1 MKIPAHLRDS
11 KISAFLAARKIE
23 GMLVTHPPNIRYL
36 SGFSGGEGALLVL
49 DRGMFLLVDARYTL
63 WAEAEAPGATVV
75 ETTRIWED
83 TAALLAKKRVRR
95 IGLETA
101 YMTVETYKII
111 RKKLKEISLKGLGD
125 SLDTLRI
132 VKNEEELMAIR
143 RAITCHTRAL
153 DETLA
158 WISPSA
164 TEREW
169 SIEFA
174 YRARRHGADGL
185 SFETIVASGPRA
197 AMPHAVASDARLD
210 GAGPVVFDHGVVRD
224 GYCSDETATFFLKS
238 PEEKLV
244 RTYNV
249 VKEAHDLAI
258 AAVRPGLKASDID
271 KIARDRIAADG
282 FEDFFTHGTG
292 HGVGLEIHERPFINK
307 RDKTRL
313 QPGMVFTVEP
323 GIYIKGEGGV
333 RIEDMVLVTEKG
345 CEVLTKRDK
354 SLTVIFD

>member
-1 MKIPAHLRDS
+1 MA
-11 KISAFLAARKIE
+11 AFLAAGKIE
-23 GMLVTHPPNIRYL
+23 GALVTHPPNVRYL
-36 SGFSGGEGALLVL
+36 SGFSGGEGVLLVL
-49 DRGMFLLVDARYTL
+49 PARVFLLVDARYTL
-63 WAEAEAPGATVV
+63 WAAAEAPSVTVI
-75 ETTRIWED
+75 ETNRPWEEA
-83 TAALLAKKRVRR
+83 AALLARESVPRV
-95 IGLETA
+95 GVETA
-101 YMTVETYKII
+101 HITVETYKTI
-111 RKKLKEISLKGLGD
+111 RKKLKGISLKGLGD

-174 YRARRHGADGL
+174 YRARRYGADGL

-197 AMPHAVASDARLD
+197 AMPHAAASDARLD
-210 GAGPVVFDHGVVRD
+210 GAGPVVFDHGVLRD
-224 GYCSDETATFFLKS
+224 GYCSDETATFFLK
-238 PEEKLV
+238 PPAKKLA
-244 RTYNV
+244 RIYAL

-258 AAVRPGLKASDID
+258 AAVHPGLKASDID
-271 KIARDRIAADG
+271 KIARDRITAGG
-282 FEDFFTHGTG
+282 FGDFFTHGTG

-313 QPGMVFTVEP
+313 RAGMVFTVEP
-323 GIYIKGEGGV
+323 GVYIRDEGGV
-333 RIEDMVLVTEKG
+333 RIEDMILVTEKG

>member
-1 MKIPAHLRDS
+1 
-11 KISAFLAARKIE
+11 
-23 GMLVTHPPNIRYL
+23 
-36 SGFSGGEGALLVL
+36 
-49 DRGMFLLVDARYTL
+49 
-63 WAEAEAPGATVV
+63 
-75 ETTRIWED
+75 
-83 TAALLAKKRVRR
+83 
-95 IGLETA
+95 
-101 YMTVETYKII
+101 
-111 RKKLKEISLKGLGD
+111 
-125 SLDTLRI
+125 
-132 VKNEEELMAIR
+132 MAIR

-158 WISPSA
+158 WLSPSV

-174 YRARRHGADGL
+174 YRARRYGADGL
-185 SFETIVASGPRA
+185 SFETIVASGPRS
-197 AMPHAVASDARLD
+197 AMPHAAASGARLD